1 MSFIKNILKY
11 LSTRLFTLKFL
22 DRVSQNIIWRKII
35 DKKKPKVTVNIKST
49 LNSESWDK
57 SLRYKVWDKIPEYID
72 VNKDIL
78 YMEFGV
84 WKGESIKYF
93 AKKYKSSNSEFYGF
107 DTFYG
112 MPNKWRWL
120 EKGHYSTSGEVPKI
134 DDKRIKFE
142 KGLFQDT
149 LPNFMEKLSNESKN
163 KTILINF
170 DAVLYTATLFTLF
183 KLNEHI
189 KNYYFLFDQFY
200 TECRAFHNFNNSNI
214 KDYDLYLTCNY
225 KDSPEVVFGKYHL
238 NK

>member
-1 MSFIKNILKY
+1 MSFIQNILKY

-35 DKKKPKVTVNIKST
+35 DKKKPKVTANIKST
-49 LNSESWDK
+49 INAESWDK

-149 LPNFMEKLSNESKN
+149 LPNFMEKLSNETKN

-183 KLNEHI
+183 KLSEHI
-189 KNYYFLFDQFY
+189 KNYYFLFDQFS
-200 TECRAFHNFNNSNI
+200 TDECRAFHNFNNSKI
-214 KDYDLYLTCNY
+214 KNYDLYFTCKY
-225 KDSPEVVFGKYHL
+225 KGAPEVVFGKFK
-238 NK
+238 N